1 MIYLYGTILLY
12 IYTHSYTTY
21 NDLYSNLCSCAL
33 TNTSLL
39 HADCWICL
47 RLLTIIW
54 EFFGLTPPAE
64 DSISDQSYQWRH
76 VGRRTHA
83 NRLEGR
89 LASTEHYI
97 RTNQNTFQASLPF
110 TACGL
115 VPSQGRRMRERWG

>member
-97 RTNQNTFQASLPF
+97 LIKTHSKLLFLLL
-110 TACGL
+110 L
-115 VPSQGRRMRERWG
+115 VV